1 MRKYGFLILLGMCGW
16 MALPAGASTQ
26 CEQRFQFFF
35 KTYGLNGTF
44 WIGEDLTGECHFSRL
59 LQLTPGEKTAT
70 LVTADLTKFGAW
82 DWVEAAAEHLRI
94 EKTEPWKEAEGS
106 WRSADGKIQVTAPPP
121 DAAQRKRFEE
131 HIRQGGDNGCTW
143 NQKYGPAGVVLPG
156 FDGLSARLVYFY
168 PAGLYVNYEIDRVYY
183 FPKSRYL
190 LIFTR
195 QPQKAV
201 GLDTMHGFLLFRLEP
216 LPVAS

>member
-1 MRKYGFLILLGMCGW
+1 M
-16 MALPAGASTQ
+16 
-26 CEQRFQFFF
+26 
-35 KTYGLNGTF
+35 
-44 WIGEDLTGECHFSRL
+44 
-59 LQLTPGEKTAT
+59 
-70 LVTADLTKFGAW
+70 
-82 DWVEAAAEHLRI
+82 
-94 EKTEPWKEAEGS
+94 
-106 WRSADGKIQVTAPPP
+106 
-121 DAAQRKRFEE
+121 
-131 HIRQGGDNGCTW
+131 
-143 NQKYGPAGVVLPG
+143 VLPG